1 MGIGVGV
8 CKATTTTVKLS
19 FISDCNGG
27 LINATGQYSSQRRCV
42 LFLKKKG
49 RGSKRR
55 AWWHAPLISAFVLQR
70 LVDLSGVQGEFQ
82 GFTVRTYPTPM
93 PIALGTYSEV

>member
-1 MGIGVGV
+1 MQQDSIV
-8 CKATTTTVKLS
+8 AR
-19 FISDCNGG
+19 GG
-27 LINATGQYSSQRRCV
+27 AFFS
-42 LFLKKKG
+42 LKKKG

-70 LVDLSGVQGEFQ
+70 LVDLSGLQGEFQ

-93 PIALGTYSEV
+93 LIAGKKKKKRAALLLLTTFYLKY